1 MGVIDPVF
9 VMRASGYVL
18 LAGSLPELVELLV
31 CANGAGH
38 EIELVHAF
46 FACAGTP
53 TVSELRGIARVLP
66 GAD

>member
-9 VMRASGYVL
+9 LMRASGYVL

-46 FACAGTP
+46 LPCADTP
-53 TVSELRGIARVLP
+53 TVNELRGIAQLLP
-66 GAD
+66 AAD